1 MRFKDTETQRHKDA
15 EKDFVTLSLC
25 VSTKKGE
32 NMKNKNTIIL
42 IVGVVALITFWFIG
56 KYNGLVNKEENVNS
70 KWAQVENVYQR
81 RADLIPNLVATV
93 KGYAEHE
100 QQVLTDV
107 VAARAKA
114 TSVNFN
120 ADNMTEENIK
130 AFQAAQDQ
138 LSGALSRLLVTVEKY
153 AFFSNPNMLATMLV
167 GNLRNPVL
175 YSFTASLKFLRS
187 TEMRFSVPSNCA
199 CNSLKLSF
207 AFKSGYFSTVTKSLD
222 NAPDN

>member
-1 MRFKDTETQRHKDA
+1 M
-15 EKDFVTLSLC
+15 
-25 VSTKKGE
+25 KK
-32 NMKNKNTIIL
+32 KNTIIL
-42 IVGVVALITFWFIG
+42 IVGVVVLIVFWFVG

-153 AFFSNPNMLATMLV
+153 PDLKANENFKELQAQLEGTENRISVERKNFNDAVKEYNTGLRRFPTNIVANMYGFDKKA
-167 GNLRNPVL
+167 
-175 YSFTASLKFLRS
+175 
-187 TEMRFSVPSNCA
+187 
-199 CNSLKLSF
+199 
-207 AFKSGYFSTVTKSLD
+207 YFEAAAGAEV
-222 NAPDN
+222 APKVEF

>member
-1 MRFKDTETQRHKDA
+1 
-15 EKDFVTLSLC
+15 
-25 VSTKKGE
+25 
-32 NMKNKNTIIL
+32 MKNKNTIIL
-42 IVGVVALITFWFIG
+42 IVGVVVLIVFWFVG

-153 AFFSNPNMLATMLV
+153 PDLKANQNFMELQAQLEGTENRISVERKNFNDAVKEYNTGLRRFPTNIVANMFGFEKKA
-167 GNLRNPVL
+167 
-175 YSFTASLKFLRS
+175 
-187 TEMRFSVPSNCA
+187 
-199 CNSLKLSF
+199 
-207 AFKSGYFSTVTKSLD
+207 YFEAAAGAEV
-222 NAPDN
+222 APKIEF

>member
-1 MRFKDTETQRHKDA
+1 MRKFTSRIVSA
-15 EKDFVTLSLC
+15 LVAVLAC
-25 VSTKKGE
+25 VS
-32 NMKNKNTIIL
+32 L
-42 IVGVVALITFWFIG
+42 SSCD
-56 KYNGLVNKEENVNS
+56 YNSLVEQEQTVEQA
-70 KWAQVENVYQR
+70 WAQVENQYQR

-153 AFFSNPNMLATMLV
+153 PD
-167 GNLRNPVL
+167 
-175 YSFTASLKFLRS
+175 LKANQNFI
-187 TEMRFSVPSNCA
+187 
-199 CNSLKLSF
+199 
-207 AFKSGYFSTVTKSLD
+207 
-222 NAPDN
+222 

>member
-1 MRFKDTETQRHKDA
+1 M
-15 EKDFVTLSLC
+15 
-25 VSTKKGE
+25 KK
-32 NMKNKNTIIL
+32 KNTIIL
-42 IVGVVALITFWFIG
+42 IVGVVVLIVFWFVG

-81 RADLIPNLVATV
+81 RADLIPNIVATV

-153 AFFSNPNMLATMLV
+153 PDLKANQNFMELQAQLEGTENRISVERKNFNDAVKEYNTGLRRFPTNIVANMFGFDKKA
-167 GNLRNPVL
+167 
-175 YSFTASLKFLRS
+175 
-187 TEMRFSVPSNCA
+187 
-199 CNSLKLSF
+199 
-207 AFKSGYFSTVTKSLD
+207 YFEAAAGAEV
-222 NAPDN
+222 APKVEF